1 MKILLVDDHPLFID
15 GLQALLEAGEMTV
28 VGTARDGAAAV
39 AAVREHRPD
48 AVLMDIQMPGCD
60 GLTATRLI
68 KTEFPE
74 IKIVILTMNDDDQS
88 LFEAMKSGAS
98 GYLLKNLETT
108 ELLELLAGLPKGET
122 AFSPGLAERLLQEF
136 VPGKGSQPAGASANG
151 DCARKSLT
159 LRQEKILTLIAGGL
173 TYKQVAE
180 LLGVSARTVRFHM
193 NEILERLHLE
203 NRTQAIAYASQANL
217 AAGTNKA
224 Q

>member
-15 GLQALLEAGEMTV
+15 GLQVLLEAAEMTV
-28 VGTARDGAAAV
+28 VGMARDGAAAI

-98 GYLLKNLETT
+98 GYLLKNLETM
-108 ELLELLAGLPKGET
+108 ELLDLLAGLSKGAT

-136 VPGKGSQPAGASANG
+136 APGKGPAGEPANG

-159 LRQEKILTLIAGGL
+159 SRQEKVLTLIAGGL

>member
-15 GLQALLEAGEMTV
+15 GLQVLLEAAEMTV

-39 AAVREHRPD
+39 AAVRKHRPD

-98 GYLLKNLETT
+98 GYLLKNLETM

-136 VPGKGSQPAGASANG
+136 VPGKGSQPAGAPANG

-159 LRQEKILTLIAGGL
+159 PRQEKVLTLIAGGL

-203 NRTQAIAYASQANL
+203 NRVQAIAYASQAKL
-217 AAGTNKA
+217 AEADK
-224 Q
+224 

>member
-1 MKILLVDDHPLFID
+1 MKILLVDDHPLFLD
-15 GLQALLEAGEMTV
+15 GLQVLLEAGNMTV
-28 VGTARDGAAAV
+28 VGAARDGAAAV
-39 AAVREHRPD
+39 AAAREHRPD
-48 AVLMDIQMPGCD
+48 TVLMDIQMPGCD

-88 LFEAMKSGAS
+88 LFEAIKSGAS
-98 GYLLKNLETT
+98 GYLLKNVETKD
-108 ELLELLAGLPKGET
+108 LLELLEGLAKGET
-122 AFSPGLAERLLQEF
+122 VFSPGLAERLLQEF
-136 VPGKGSQPAGASANG
+136 VPGNGSES
-151 DCARKSLT
+151 ARKSLT
-159 LRQEKILTLIAGGL
+159 LRQEEVLTHIAGGL

-203 NRTQAIAYASQANL
+203 NRAQAIAYASQANL
-217 AAGTNKA
+217 QGQTNKA

>member
-15 GLQALLEAGEMTV
+15 GLQVLLEAGEMTV

-48 AVLMDIQMPGCD
+48 AVLMDLQMPGCD

-98 GYLLKNLETT
+98 GYLLKNLETM
-108 ELLELLAGLPKGET
+108 ELLELLEGLPKGET
-122 AFSPGLAERLLQEF
+122 VFAPGLAERLLQEF
-136 VPGKGSQPAGASANG
+136 VPGKGSEPAEAPTNG
-151 DCARKSLT
+151 NCARKSLT
-159 LRQEKILTLIAGGL
+159 PRQEKVLTLIAGGL

-180 LLGVSARTVRFHM
+180 LLGTSARTVRFHM

-203 NRTQAIAYASQANL
+203 NRAQAIAYASQANL
-217 AAGTNKA
+217 AEADK
-224 Q
+224 

>member
-1 MKILLVDDHPLFID
+1 MRILLVDDHPLFLD
-15 GLQALLEAGEMTV
+15 GLQVLLEVSKMTV

-74 IKIVILTMNDDDQS
+74 IKIVMLTMNDEDQS
-88 LFEAMKSGAS
+88 LFEAIKSGAS
-98 GYLLKNLETT
+98 GYLLKNVETKD
-108 ELLELLAGLPKGET
+108 LLELLEGLAKGET
-122 AFSPGLAERLLQEF
+122 VFSPGLAERLLQEF
-136 VPGKGSQPAGASANG
+136 VPGNGSEA
-151 DCARKSLT
+151 ARKSLT
-159 LRQEKILTLIAGGL
+159 LRQEEVLTHIAGGL

-203 NRTQAIAYASQANL
+203 NRAQAIAYASQANL
-217 AAGTNKA
+217 QGRTNKA